1 MCCTLSGGA
10 VRSSSRA
17 EPSHLLYRTYW
28 CRNTHPHT
36 HIDRIS
42 GPSKRGQLARTTLR
56 RFLPRLAKMA
66 SPAAAEA
73 REMETKRDLSI
84 LQSGRPVPGCQNT
97 PELLAAHEKV
107 TGGKP
112 FFRFPPEPNGFLH
125 IGHAKSMNLNFGSAR
140 AHGGKCYL
148 RYDDTNPEAE
158 EQIYIDAIMEMVE
171 WMGWKPDRVTFSSDY
186 FDQLYAFAVQL
197 IKGGKAYVDHSTPD
211 ELKQQRDLREDSP
224 WRNRSVEEN
233 LSLFDHMRQG
243 RYAEGEATLRVK
255 CDMKSDNP
263 NMRDFIAYRVKYIEH
278 PHVKD
283 KWCIYPSY
291 DFTHCLI
298 DSLEDIDYSLCTL
311 EFETRRES
319 YFWLLSELNL
329 WRPHVWEFSRLN
341 VTGSLL
347 SKRKIN
353 VLVRKGIVR
362 GFDDPRLLT
371 LAGMRRRGYT
381 PAAINRF
388 CELIGITRS
397 MNVIQISMLENTLRE
412 DLDERCE
419 RRLMVID
426 PIKVVVDNWTGER
439 TIECPNHPSRPELG
453 NRAVTFTDT
462 FFVDRSDF
470 HTEDNNKKFYG
481 LAPGPRVVGLKYS
494 GNVVCKRFEVDAKG
508 QPTLIHVDIDFART
522 EKPKTNISWVSA
534 TACTPVEVRLYNAL
548 LKDDRAAIDP
558 EFLKFIDEESEAVSH
573 GYAEKGVENF
583 KQFQSIQAERF
594 GYFVVD
600 PDTTADHLVMN
611 RVLGLREDKGK
622 ATMPEP
628 AATKK

>member
-1 MCCTLSGGA
+1 MSA
-10 VRSSSRA
+10 PA
-17 EPSHLLYRTYW
+17 
-28 CRNTHPHT
+28 
-36 HIDRIS
+36 
-42 GPSKRGQLARTTLR
+42 
-56 RFLPRLAKMA
+56 
-66 SPAAAEA
+66 PAAAAAAIAAEG
-73 REMETKRDLSI
+73 ETKRDLSI
-84 LQSGRPVPGCQNT
+84 LQSGRPVEGYLNT
-97 PELLAAHEKV
+97 PELLSAHEKK
-107 TGGKP
+107 TGGAP
-112 FFRFPPEPNGFLH
+112 YFRFPPEPNGFLH

-158 EQIYIDAIMEMVE
+158 EQVYIDAIAEMVE
-171 WMGWKPDRVTFSSDY
+171 WMGWKPDWVTYSSDY
-186 FDQLYAFAVQL
+186 FNELYAFAIHL
-197 IKGGKAYVDHSTPD
+197 IKTGKAYVDHSTPD
-211 ELKQQRDLREDSP
+211 QLKQQRELREDSP
-224 WRNRSVEEN
+224 WRDRSVEEN
-233 LSLFDHMRQG
+233 LFLFNHMRQG

-255 CDMKSDNP
+255 ADMKSDNP
-263 NMRDFIAYRVKYIEH
+263 NMRDFIAYRVKYVEH
-278 PHVKD
+278 PHIKD
-283 KWCIYPSY
+283 VWCIYPSY

-319 YFWLLSELNL
+319 YFWLLAELNL

-381 PAAINRF
+381 PTAINKF
-388 CELIGITRS
+388 CELVGITRS
-397 MNVIQISMLENTLRE
+397 MNVIQVNMLENALRE

-426 PIKVVVDNWTGER
+426 PIKVVVDNWKGEVSV
-439 TIECPNHPSRPELG
+439 ECPNHPRKPELG
-453 NRAVTFTDT
+453 NRSVLFTDT

-470 HTEDNNKKFYG
+470 HTADDNSKFYG
-481 LAPGPRVVGLKYS
+481 LAPGPRVVGLKYT
-494 GNVVCKRFEVDAKG
+494 GNVICKSFEVDKKG
-508 QPTLIHVDIDFART
+508 QPSVIHVDIDFERKD
-522 EKPKTNISWVSA
+522 KPKTNISWVSA
-534 TACTPVEVRLYNAL
+534 TASTPVEVRLYSPL

-558 EFLKFIDEESEAVSH
+558 EFLKFIDEKSETVMR

-583 KQFQSIQAERF
+583 QPFESIQVERF

-600 PDTTADHLVMN
+600 SDTKADHLVMN
-611 RVLGLREDKGK
+611 RVLNLREDKSK
-622 ATMPEP
+622 ATVAEP
-628 AATKK
+628 ASRKKK